1 LFANDTNRVRGAV
14 LCLSQDGACTNLFE
28 NFSENNLKGDL
39 SNDTTD
45 NPPLFS
51 LVNTFKVD
59 PQKLLKPV
67 MLNMQIFKRFK
78 RGIIIELRSQY
89 VFGTPKT
96 NTNNDGGPA
105 RIRIR
110 NAVAKQDTL

>member
-39 SNDTTD
+39 SNDTTN

-51 LVNTFKVD
+51 LVNTFKMV
-59 PQKLLKPV
+59 
-67 MLNMQIFKRFK
+67 RFK
-78 RGIIIELRSQY
+78 VFSY
-89 VFGTPKT
+89 VFYHLSVVGRRLL
-96 NTNNDGGPA
+96 A
-105 RIRIR
+105 S
-110 NAVAKQDTL
+110 

>member
-51 LVNTFKVD
+51 LVNTFNLGFLASYWSKGFGRFLQVSALASHWLED
-59 PQKLLKPV
+59 CANFTLTPEENYQYSANHSQCNTSIKPIYFY
-67 MLNMQIFKRFK
+67 Q
-78 RGIIIELRSQY
+78 
-89 VFGTPKT
+89 
-96 NTNNDGGPA
+96 
-105 RIRIR
+105 
-110 NAVAKQDTL
+110 